1 MRLLGKTILLALA
14 ISLVGCQSY
23 KKIPYMKDSETFQN
37 TVENTLYDARIMPK
51 DLLVITVNSTDPEAA
66 APFNLNS
73 QARSS
78 VNGGGTL
85 SGGQSGQV
93 QNYMVDNDGN
103 IEFPVLG
110 KIHLGGL
117 TKTEAEKYIVE
128 KLRSSFKE
136 DPIVI
141 VRSMNYKISVLG
153 EVNHPGTF
161 TVANEKINMFEAL
174 ALAGDMTIYGRRNN
188 VKLLREN
195 ENGSKEIVT
204 LDMNQSNVIN
214 SPYFYLQQND
224 IIYVEPNKAK
234 ANSTA
239 LGTSTTFWISISAS
253 LISIANLLVNII
265 RIK

>member
-1 MRLLGKTILLALA
+1 MKLFGKIFLLAL
-14 ISLVGCQSY
+14 LVSVTGCQSY
-23 KKIPYMKDSETFQN
+23 KKIPYLKDSETFKS
-37 TVENTLYDARIMPK
+37 TVETPLYDARIMPK

-73 QARSS
+73 QSHSAGGSS
-78 VNGGGTL
+78 L
-85 SGGQSGQV
+85 SAQPSSI
-93 QNYMVDNDGN
+93 QNYMVDNEGN

-110 KIHLGGL
+110 KLHLGGL
-117 TKTEAEKYIVE
+117 TKTEAENYIIE

-153 EVNHPGTF
+153 EVNRPGTF

-188 VKLLREN
+188 VKLLREH
-195 ENGSKEIVT
+195 EDGSKEIVT
-204 LDMNQSNVIN
+204 LDMNKSEVIN

-224 IIYVEPNKAK
+224 IVYVEPNKAK
-234 ANSTA
+234 ANSTD
-239 LGTSTTFWISISAS
+239 LGTSTSFWISLSAS
-253 LISIANLLVNII
+253 LISIANLIVNLV